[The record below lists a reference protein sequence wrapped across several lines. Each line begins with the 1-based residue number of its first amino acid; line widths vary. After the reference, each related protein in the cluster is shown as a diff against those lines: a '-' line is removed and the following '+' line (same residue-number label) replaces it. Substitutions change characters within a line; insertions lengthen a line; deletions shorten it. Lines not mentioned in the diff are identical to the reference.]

1 MTAFA
6 VLCAAL
12 AAWLWRAPPPEP
24 RLRLL
29 MRDDL
34 VDRRA
39 GSGAPS
45 RGPSTRLPVLAALL
59 GAAGAVILIG
69 GIAGVAAAVACVVL
83 VPRLARRLESR
94 GTRRRREELE
104 RVAPDVADLLAA
116 TLASG
121 SPPSVALTAVA
132 AASGAAVGDALRP
145 VLAAIGLGADPAVAW
160 TGVDPVL
167 RPIAVAMVRSAQSGA
182 PLSEVLARVA
192 EDLRRDRQQAIEVAA
207 RSAGVRAVVPLSAC
221 FLPAFVLVGVVPV
234 VVSLA
239 TGLLG

>member
-29 MRDDL
+29 MSDDL
-34 VDRRA
+34 VDRA
-39 GSGAPS
+39 GSGTPS